1 MCDYLV
7 SYFPQVMSSPVTLS
21 VGAIGVNRESS
32 GLKTSSPKYVSSN
45 QIHRVSLVKL
55 TPLEQNTTL
64 ATSSRKSAVAL
75 VDFLKFHVSG
85 D

>member
-1 MCDYLV
+1 
-7 SYFPQVMSSPVTLS
+7 MSSPVTLS

-32 GLKTSSPKYVSSN
+32 GLRTSPKYACSN

-64 ATSSRKSAVAL
+64 ATSSRKSVVAL
-75 VDFLKFHVSG
+75 VDFLKFHVSAW
-85 D
+85 